1 MSRGF
6 RLRRWQPLLA
16 VVLGIGICA
25 SSFAEDSTSV
35 VLRAQTGFYTGNA
48 SELAQ
53 AATAAAPW
61 ATSQDVRELA
71 AYAFVQFRVL
81 QRAVQSSRQA
91 EAERAGKACI
101 ATLDRVIKTNPSSAE
116 AYALQSACYGYLA
129 NLGGFAAIRNGS
141 RSGKSIEAAL
151 AREPRNPRVL
161 LVDGFGVYFRPQFV
175 GGDKGK
181 GCARFREA
189 AAVFA
194 TAGASGVP
202 SALGIDWGAPDAHY
216 WAGRCARDAGDAA
229 GAQREFERA
238 LALRA
243 DFAAARRALGR

>member
-1 MSRGF
+1 MSAWTGF
-6 RLRRWQPLLA
+6 VRRSATA
-16 VVLGIGICA
+16 VVAIVAIAGTTVA
-25 SSFAEDSTSV
+25 AQDTSSVITRVQA
-35 VLRAQTGFYTGNA
+35 AYYAGNA
-48 SELAQ
+48 NELAA

-61 ATSQDVRELA
+61 AKAQNPRDLV

-81 QRAVQSSRQA
+81 QRALQAGREA
-91 EAERAGKACI
+91 EAERAGKACVS
-101 ATLDRVIKTNPSSAE
+101 TLDTVVKQNASWAE
-116 AYALQSACYGYLA
+116 AHALQSACYGYLA
-129 NLGGFAAIRNGS
+129 NLGGMGAIRNGS

-151 AREPRNPRVL
+151 ALEPRNPRVL
-161 LVDGFGVYFRPQFV
+161 LVDGFGVYFRPKFV

-189 AAVFA
+189 AAAFA
-194 TAGASGVP
+194 AAGAAGVP
-202 SALGIDWGAPDAHY
+202 SVIGIDWGAPDAHY